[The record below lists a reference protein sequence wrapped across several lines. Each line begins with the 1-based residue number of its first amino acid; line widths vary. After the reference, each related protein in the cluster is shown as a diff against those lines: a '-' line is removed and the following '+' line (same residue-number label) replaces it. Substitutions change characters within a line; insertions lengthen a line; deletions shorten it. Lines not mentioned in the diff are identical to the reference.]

1 MFGVF
6 RRRHESDGTLRDYLA
21 DYQANAKN
29 QEIDTLVALLG
40 VDKGKLVTLLNT
52 HVTPA
57 NLNEFGRFDALRKTV
72 DPQKA
77 KAYFEGM
84 EGATLP
90 MFRVNARA
98 DKLLQDFIVQGGFLS
113 N

>member
-1 MFGVF
+1 MADLHRSFTSLSQGDQKIAEIFLHDIQRGDVQIDPQ
-6 RRRHESDGTLRDYLA
+6 RTLRDYLA

-40 VDKGKLVTLLNT
+40 VDKGKLVALLNT

-57 NLNEFGRFDALRKTV
+57 NLNEFGRFDALRRTV

-77 KAYFEGM
+77 KA
-84 EGATLP
+84 
-90 MFRVNARA
+90 
-98 DKLLQDFIVQGGFLS
+98 
-113 N
+113 